1 MIVSNTDS
9 LLRHRTIDRCL
20 RDRKNR
26 YTLNDLIL
34 ACRETFNKQKKEQK
48 GRGKGATEKRS
59 PVSLRTIQLDLQF
72 MRDKERGYAA
82 PIVVYDMKYYR
93 YSDPSFSIEK
103 VNIKKNNYEKI
114 EEILSNL
121 KEISNFSE
129 FRNTRSTIK
138 ILDEEIAAIY
148 DRRDP
153 AVSYTGKEKPLGF
166 EYFDNIHDG
175 IINKKVLCIGYY
187 SSRSENIIP
196 IIFYPFYLKE
206 YKGRWYAFGYK
217 DGLDGV
223 YKLPLD
229 RIRDLSYSILPFPN
243 EYTFNPQQYFR
254 DIIGVTRLSG
264 KVRMIEILVKNR
276 IAPFIKLNPIHHSQK
291 VKSVNENGDITFT
304 IEIIPNRE
312 FYNLIYSNRPYMEI
326 LFPKDIGLESNRRI
340 MAAVESL
347 PQYVTEN
354 RATKEPNNGKEEEND
369 LTRNLFSDLK

>member
-1 MIVSNTDS
+1 MIVANADS
-9 LLRHRTIDRCL
+9 LLRHRTIDKCM

-34 ACRETFNKQKKEQK
+34 ACRDAFNQQKKGKKSKSK
-48 GRGKGATEKRS
+48 GNDKKS
-59 PVSLRTIQLDLQF
+59 PVSARTIQLDLQF

-82 PIVVYDMKYYR
+82 PIVVYEMKYYR

-103 VNIKKNNYEKI
+103 VNIKKNNLEKI

-121 KEISNFSE
+121 KELSNFSE
-129 FRNTRSTIK
+129 FQSTRSAIK
-138 ILDEEIAAIY
+138 ILDEEIGAIY

-153 AVSYTGKEKPLGF
+153 VVSFAGKEKPLGL
-166 EYFDNIHDG
+166 EYFDSIHDG
-175 IINKKVLCIGYY
+175 IVNKKVLCIGYY
-187 SSRSENIIP
+187 SSRSENIIT

-217 DGLDGV
+217 DGMDGV

-229 RIRDLSYSILPFPN
+229 RIRDLSYSILPFPT
-243 EYTFNPQQYFR
+243 EYSFNPDKYFN

-264 KVRMIEILVKNR
+264 KKREIELLVKNR
-276 IAPFIKLNPIHHSQK
+276 IAPFIKLNPIHHSQR
-291 VKSVNENGDITFT
+291 VKSTNENGDMVFT

-312 FYNLIYSNRPYMEI
+312 FYNIIYSNRPYIEI
-326 LFPKDIGLESNRRI
+326 LSPRDIGLESNKRI

-347 PQYVTEN
+347 PQYII
-354 RATKEPNNGKEEEND
+354 EPKSSKGDNINNERYEEMSH
-369 LTRNLFSDLK
+369 NLFSELE